1 MRKGAQERIA
11 LTRLQQQVNR
21 SNTVAVYAARA
32 STRLHP
38 KDLENTM
45 NTSRHT
51 EVNVLGYRID
61 HVRAHP
67 PVPALAGTESPRGNG
82 LDSWREVL
90 CPESGAV
97 LARFSSRAE
106 AERFIIDRELAN
118 ARRAV
123 HAPLQAAAA

>member
-1 MRKGAQERIA
+1 
-11 LTRLQQQVNR
+11 
-21 SNTVAVYAARA
+21 
-32 STRLHP
+32 
-38 KDLENTM
+38 M

-67 PVPALAGTESPRGNG
+67 AVPSFAGTDSAPG

-90 CPESGAV
+90 CPESGGV

-106 AERFIIDRELAN
+106 AERYIIDRELEN
-118 ARRAV
+118 ARRPV
-123 HAPLQAAAA
+123 HAAAA

>member
-1 MRKGAQERIA
+1 M
-11 LTRLQQQVNR
+11 LLQR
-21 SNTVAVYAARA
+21 DELR
-32 STRLHP
+32 P
-38 KDLENTM
+38 KEMENNM

-67 PVPALAGTESPRGNG
+67 VVSAIAGTDVPRTAG

-90 CPESGAV
+90 CPERGVV
-97 LARFSSRAE
+97 LARFASRAE
-106 AERFIIDRELAN
+106 AERYIIDRELEN

-123 HAPLQAAAA
+123 QPAAA